1 MLDFSVVISG
11 LLTGLSLI
19 VAIGAQNAYV
29 LKIGLHKKY
38 VFPVCTICFLG
49 DFLLI
54 WCGVFGIGAIVQK
67 FPIFLDIFRYG
78 GAAFLFIYGLLSL
91 KSFFKSSGS
100 LVAGNTASLP
110 SLSKVLLTCL
120 GFTFLNPHVYLD
132 TMILLGSI
140 ASAYGEPGKYFFS
153 MGACLGSFLW
163 FYSLGYGARLLRPI
177 FKRSIA
183 WKVLDLLIAVVMFFI
198 AGTLMF
204 DQ

>member
-1 MLDFSVVISG
+1 
-11 LLTGLSLI
+11 
-19 VAIGAQNAYV
+19 
-29 LKIGLHKKY
+29 
-38 VFPVCTICFLG
+38 
-49 DFLLI
+49 
-54 WCGVFGIGAIVQK
+54 
-67 FPIFLDIFRYG
+67 
-78 GAAFLFIYGLLSL
+78 YGLLSL
-91 KSFFKSSGS
+91 KNFFKSSGS
-100 LVAGNTASLP
+100 LVAGNTVSLP

-177 FKRSIA
+177 FRRPIA

-198 AGTLMF
+198 AGTLML